1 MSEGN
6 CLQHL
11 VWTCPSLLF
20 TLSHVNILV
29 QFENSLLLLL
39 FFSFNV
45 LYTFVLLIDMI
56 AFLVFNSVGGA
67 GIECHQCRCMY
78 TQ

>member
-1 MSEGN
+1 MP
-6 CLQHL
+6 L
-11 VWTCPSLLF
+11 PF
-20 TLSHVNILV
+20 IYPLSREYLGTIWKLCYY
-29 QFENSLLLLL
+29 

-67 GIECHQCRCMY
+67 GGGDRMSPM
-78 TQ
+78 

>member
-6 CLQHL
+6 CLQHY

-29 QFENSLLLLL
+29 QFENSVII

-67 GIECHQCRCMY
+67 GGGDRMSPM
-78 TQ
+78 